1 MYLKITDGQPET
13 YSVDQLRMDNPSTSF
28 PREPSDA
35 LLATFDVFPYTRPV
49 PPDVDWMTSAL
60 IDGKFEQD
68 SAGNWVQPFIV
79 EPLPIEDASR
89 NVRGQRDFLLSQ
101 TDWMALSD
109 TGLTPEW
116 ATYRQELRDITSQP
130 GFPMSV
136 VWPTKP

>member
-13 YSVDQLRMDNPSTSF
+13 YSVDQLRMDNPSTTF
-28 PREPSDA
+28 PSEPSDS
-35 LLATFDVFPYTRPV
+35 LRATFDVFPYTRPV
-49 PPDVDWMTSAL
+49 PPVVDWMTSAL

-89 NVRGQRDFLLSQ
+89 NVRGQRNFLLSQ

-109 TGLTPEW
+109 LTV
-116 ATYRQELRDITSQP
+116 AMTSLV
-130 GFPMSV
+130 MA
-136 VWPTKP
+136 

>member
-1 MYLKITDGQPET
+1 MYLKIANGQPEP

-28 PREPSDA
+28 PKEPSDA
-35 LLATFDVFPYTRPV
+35 ILAMFDVFPYTRPEQ
-49 PPDVDWMTSAL
+49 PDVDWMTSTL
-60 IDGKFEQD
+60 INGQFEQD

-79 EPLPIEDASR
+79 EPLSTEDASR

-109 TGLTPEW
+109 TGLTPAW

>member
-49 PPDVDWMTSAL
+49 QPDVDWMTSAL
-60 IDGKFEQD
+60 IDGQFEQD

>member
-35 LLATFDVFPYTRPV
+35 LLATFDVFPYTRPM

>member
-1 MYLKITDGQPET
+1 MYLKIADGQPET

-35 LLATFDVFPYTRPV
+35 LLATFDVFPYTRPAQ
-49 PPDVDWMTSAL
+49 PDVNWMTSTL
-60 IDGKFEQD
+60 IDGQFEQD

-116 ATYRQELRDITSQP
+116 AAYRQELRDITSQP

>member
-28 PREPSDA
+28 PREPSYA

>member
-79 EPLPIEDASR
+79 ETLPIEDASR

>member
-1 MYLKITDGQPET
+1 MYLKIANGQPEP

-35 LLATFDVFPYTRPV
+35 ILATFDVFPYTRPEQ
-49 PPDVDWMTSAL
+49 PDIDWMTSTL
-60 IDGKFEQD
+60 INGQFEQD

-79 EPLPIEDASR
+79 EPLSTEDASR

-109 TGLTPEW
+109 TGLTPAW